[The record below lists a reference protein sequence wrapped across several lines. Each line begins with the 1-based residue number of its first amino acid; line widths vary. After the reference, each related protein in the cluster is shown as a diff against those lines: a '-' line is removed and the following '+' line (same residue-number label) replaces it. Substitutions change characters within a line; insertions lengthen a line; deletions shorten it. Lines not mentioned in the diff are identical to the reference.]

1 MLGRLDAR
9 WRERKRGAAM
19 RERERERK
27 REIEGGRKKENGW
40 G

>member
-9 WRERKRGAAM
+9 WRERKRGVAR